1 MTEFNRRP
9 FINNKT
15 KLFMIGVGI
24 FFCLI
29 VILSVYFVNEFILSQ
44 VNMKIDEWW
53 ILALLSM
60 NIIVN
65 VMTEMFRFDDSTG
78 GYKNLLDG
86 FKMSSFIF
94 ITIMMIVL
102 KQYNIISITNKDL
115 FVFLLI
121 VHLIML
127 FIKNVVRNYLSN
139 IHQEKIKLEWG
150 QLQSQKK

>member
-1 MTEFNRRP
+1 
-9 FINNKT
+9 
-15 KLFMIGVGI
+15 MIGVGI

-53 ILALLSM
+53 ILALISM

-86 FKMSSFIF
+86 FKTSSFIF

-102 KQYNIISITNKDL
+102 KQYNLISITNKDL

-139 IHQEKIKLEWG
+139 IHKEKIKLEWT